1 MGRADPR
8 RGQDRSPTI
17 SVSLTTANSPQTV
30 TSGEGQAAGARC
42 WRLTCSR
49 TLPGAKAIVF
59 CKRWCGTSGRCP
71 LLRGA
76 CSPQAACRA
85 PETSVTSARALC
97 RSLQTARVP
106 RGQGGAPSPNLP
118 RRSPRAPICSPRLRT
133 AAKRRRQTAGAPGSR
148 SVLQSVS
155 CKSLL
160 TAEIGAGL
168 RTSRRLRSAGFQ
180 PPGRIWGQ
188 AAHPWV
194 GDALEDVAALIG
206 RGLPFCGR
214 TWRPVPSRASPGAP
228 GVGVTGVTE
237 APFPSPS

>member
-85 PETSVTSARALC
+85 PETSITSARALC
-97 RSLQTARVP
+97 RSLQTVRVP
-106 RGQGGAPSPNLP
+106 RGQGGAPSPNLLP
-118 RRSPRAPICSPRLRT
+118 TSENSRQEKTPNSRGSWQPLNPAERFLQITPYSRDRGRTPHVPASTVCGFSAAWAHLGAGCSPVGGRCFGRHG
-133 AAKRRRQTAGAPGSR
+133 RPDRPGS
-148 SVLQSVS
+148 
-155 CKSLL
+155 SLL
-160 TAEIGAGL
+160 
-168 RTSRRLRSAGFQ
+168 RK
-180 PPGRIWGQ
+180 
-188 AAHPWV
+188 
-194 GDALEDVAALIG
+194 DVAPSALSCIPG
-206 RGLPFCGR
+206 
-214 TWRPVPSRASPGAP
+214 SPGCR
-228 GVGVTGVTE
+228 GDR
-237 APFPSPS
+237 SD

>member
-17 SVSLTTANSPQTV
+17 SVSLTMANSPQTV

-49 TLPGAKAIVF
+49 TLPGAKEIVF
-59 CKRWCGTSGRCP
+59 CKRWRGTSGRCP
-71 LLRGA
+71 LLRG
-76 CSPQAACRA
+76 CLLTPGGLQGSRNVRYIGSC
-85 PETSVTSARALC
+85 TL
-97 RSLQTARVP
+97 SLPADGEGPP
-106 RGQGGAPSPNLP
+106 RP
-118 RRSPRAPICSPRLRT
+118 RRSPEPQSAKEEPRAPICSPRLRT

-148 SVLQSVS
+148 SVRQSVS

-180 PPGRIWGQ
+180 PPGRIWGRLL
-188 AAHPWV
+188 A
-194 GDALEDVAALIG
+194 
-206 RGLPFCGR
+206 RGWETLWK
-214 TWRPVPSRASPGAP
+214 TWPP
-228 GVGVTGVTE
+228 
-237 APFPSPS
+237 